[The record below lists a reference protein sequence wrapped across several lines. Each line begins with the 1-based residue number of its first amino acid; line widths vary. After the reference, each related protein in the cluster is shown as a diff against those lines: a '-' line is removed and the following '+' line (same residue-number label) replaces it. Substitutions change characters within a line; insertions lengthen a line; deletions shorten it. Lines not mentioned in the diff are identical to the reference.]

1 MKNIIYEDEH
11 ILVAFKPAGIATET
25 KRVGQQ
31 DMVSEIRNYLYKKDK
46 QAGEPYVGL
55 VHRLD
60 QPVSGLIV
68 FAKTKSAASALS
80 KQVNDRKFKKNY
92 YAVVMGKPKKDE
104 DTLTDYLYK
113 DPRTNMSAVVDRS
126 HPDSKKAV
134 LSYRVV
140 KTLWALEDD
149 TEATLL
155 DIDLQ
160 TGRHHQIRVQLS
172 NAGIPILGDTKY
184 GSITSKDFSKDVSL
198 RNIALCAYR
207 LRFDHPATGREMT
220 FERKPEDEIFK
231 AFLG

>member
-31 DMVSEIRNYLYKKDK
+31 DMVSEIRNYLHKKEK
-46 QAGEPYVGL
+46 TSGEPYVGL

-68 FAKTKSAASALS
+68 FAKDKRSASDLS
-80 KQVNDRKFKKNY
+80 KQISDHAFKKNY
-92 YAVVMGKPKKDE
+92 YAVVMGKPEKDE

-113 DPRTNMSAVVDRS
+113 DPKTNMSSVTDRS
-126 HPDSKKAV
+126 HPDAKKAV
-134 LSYRVV
+134 LSYRTV

-172 NAGIPILGDTKY
+172 HAGMPILGDTKY
-184 GSITSKDFSKDVSL
+184 GSIVSKDFSKDVSL
-198 RNIALCAYR
+198 RNVALCAYR
-207 LRFDHPATGREMT
+207 LKFRHPVTGKELT
-220 FERKPEDEIFK
+220 FERNPEDEIFE
-231 AFLG
+231 AFL

>member
-31 DMVSEIRNYLYKKDK
+31 DMVSEIRNYLHKKEK
-46 QAGEPYVGL
+46 SSGEPYVGL

-68 FAKTKSAASALS
+68 FAKDKRSASDLS
-80 KQVNDRKFKKNY
+80 KQISDHVFKKNY
-92 YAVVMGKPKKDE
+92 YAVVMGKPEKDE

-113 DPRTNMSAVVDRS
+113 DPKTNMSSVTDRS
-126 HPDSKKAV
+126 HPDAKKAV
-134 LSYRVV
+134 LSYRTV

-172 NAGIPILGDTKY
+172 HAGMPILGDTKY
-184 GSITSKDFSKDVSL
+184 GSIVSKDFSKDVSL
-198 RNIALCAYR
+198 KNVALCAYR
-207 LRFDHPATGREMT
+207 LKFRHPVTGKELT
-220 FERKPEDEIFK
+220 FERNPEDEIFE
-231 AFLG
+231 AFL